1 MDSKL
6 PTVAII
12 DDDVTSA
19 IVLESMLRKDGIRTI
34 KAYGGIEGR
43 ELVKADTPDL
53 VLLDIFMPDE
63 NGFDTCRKLKDDPV
77 TADIPIIFMTSQSD
91 IQSKVSGFEL
101 GAVDYITK
109 PYMPAEV
116 LGRVRVHIRLRNAM
130 AAYIESQIAR
140 LKQLTI
146 AQQSIMPSPAEY
158 PEAGFQVFYQS
169 AHEAGGD
176 FYDVLHAGEK
186 VFDYVVADVSGHD
199 LGSSLAT
206 SALKALIHQGRATFS
221 PPLETLRMVNN
232 VLASAF
238 PEEIYVTLTYA
249 RLNRQR
255 HSMTIISAGHPP
267 GILIKAS
274 GEITLMP
281 GIGDILGAFELI
293 SLTVHDVPVAKG
305 DRFLLYTDGLIEM
318 CGSEAVS
325 RSQGMDRLIALCKKT
340 RTLPLKDMVE
350 TIPKEII
357 GQESPPPDDI
367 LFLGVEV

>member
-1 MDSKL
+1 
-6 PTVAII
+6 
-12 DDDVTSA
+12 
-19 IVLESMLRKDGIRTI
+19 
-34 KAYGGIEGR
+34 
-43 ELVKADTPDL
+43 
-53 VLLDIFMPDE
+53 MPDE

-91 IQSKVSGFEL
+91 IQSKVEGFEL

-116 LGRVRVHIRLRNAM
+116 LGRVRVHIRLRTAM
-130 AAYIESQIAR
+130 AAFIESQIAR

-146 AQQSIMPSPAEY
+146 AQQSIMPSPADY
-158 PEAGFQVFYQS
+158 PEAGFEVFYQS

-176 FYDVLHAGEK
+176 FYDVLLAGVE

-206 SALKALIHQGRATFS
+206 SALKALLHQGRATFS
-221 PPLETLRMVNN
+221 PPMETLRMVNN

-238 PEEIYVTLTYA
+238 PEEIYVTLAFA

-255 HSMTIISAGHPP
+255 RRMTIISAGHPQ
-267 GILIKAS
+267 GILVKSS
-274 GEITLMP
+274 GEITLLP
-281 GIGDILGAFELI
+281 GIGDVLGAFDLI
-293 SLTVHDVPVAKG
+293 NLTAHEVPVAKG

-318 CGSEAVS
+318 DGNEPIS
-325 RSQGMDRLIALCKKT
+325 RDKGLDRLIALCEKT
-340 RTLPLKDMVE
+340 RTLALKDMVE

-357 GQESPPPDDI
+357 GHVGTPPDDI